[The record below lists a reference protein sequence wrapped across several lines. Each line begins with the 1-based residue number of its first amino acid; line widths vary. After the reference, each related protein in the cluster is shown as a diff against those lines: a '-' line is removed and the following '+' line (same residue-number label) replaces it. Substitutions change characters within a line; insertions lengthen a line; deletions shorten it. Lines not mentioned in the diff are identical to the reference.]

1 MSAKPCGGAGSAAAR
16 RVRRVDHNARIIP
29 EAPNKA
35 RRKNIFSHFDDRFA
49 CLVISLCLSL
59 IPRRDTA
66 GFELAFASSES
77 GSLLLNQKPAFGP
90 FGGDGTIF
98 ALGRPKNRTAGVSRS
113 FGKKVEKS
121 R

>member
-1 MSAKPCGGAGSAAAR
+1 VPAGQY
-16 RVRRVDHNARIIP
+16 NARNCP
-29 EAPNKA
+29 EAPIPA
-35 RRKNIFSHFDDRFA
+35 GRKNIFLHFDDRFA

-59 IPRRDTA
+59 TPRRDTA

-90 FGGDGTIF
+90 FEGDGTLF
-98 ALGRPKNRTAGVSRS
+98 ALRRLKNRTAGS
-113 FGKKVEKS
+113 FPQL